1 MWGTL
6 GQPATSTSARQ
17 NLELEI
23 GPFTLRQA
31 TYDAGAHVIE
41 HTHNRP
47 SIVYGVGG
55 PCIES
60 RGGPRIVRRRLTF
73 LPTGYTHSLDYVA
86 PTQVFVVETDP
97 ASRHALQLG
106 QAGVATP
113 LPAALYDSVW
123 DILLRV
129 QGLADLPALS
139 NAVTRFWTGSASYL
153 LARQP
158 RWLAALL
165 DQLHVN
171 WESPPSATA
180 IARQLGFSPQFLCR
194 AFKRATGLTMRQYN
208 QAIRLDYAR
217 GLLWGSGQ
225 SVSEIAGVT
234 GFSDQSHLT
243 RVLRDRMGETPASL
257 RSRSFVPEVPLRH
270 SYARA

>member
-6 GQPATSTSARQ
+6 GQSATSTSARQ

-31 TYDAGAHVIE
+31 TYDAGAHVAE
-41 HTHNRP
+41 HRHDRP
-47 SIVYGVGG
+47 SVVYGVGG

-60 RGGPRIVRRRLTF
+60 SGGPRIVRRRLTF

-86 PTQVFVVETDP
+86 PTQVFAIEAEP
-97 ASRHALQLG
+97 GSAEALQLAEIG
-106 QAGVATP
+106 SAVP
-113 LPAALYDSVW
+113 LPASLYDNIW

-129 QGLADLPALS
+129 QDPANLPAVA
-139 NAVTRFWTGSASYL
+139 NAVTTFWTRSASYL
-153 LARQP
+153 LGRQP
-158 RWLAALL
+158 RWLPALL
-165 DQLHVN
+165 EQLHAN

-180 IARQLGFSPQFLCR
+180 LARELGFSPQFLCR

-243 RVLRDRMGETPASL
+243 RVLRDRMGETPTSL

>member
-6 GQPATSTSARQ
+6 GEPATSTSARQ

-23 GPFTLRQA
+23 GSFTLRQA
-31 TYDAGAHVIE
+31 TYDSGAYITE
-41 HTHNRP
+41 HTHDRP

-60 RGGPRIVRRRLTF
+60 SGGPRIVRRRLTF
-73 LPTGYTHSLDYVA
+73 LPAGYTHSLDYA
-86 PTQVFVVETDP
+86 GPTQVFVVEAAPESTQ
-97 ASRHALQLG
+97 ALRFVRTEGAQ
-106 QAGVATP
+106 P
-113 LPAALYDSVW
+113 LPASLYDNVW
-123 DILLRV
+123 DILLRA
-129 QGLADLPALS
+129 QDPNDLPALS
-139 NAVTRFWTGSASYL
+139 DAVATFWTKSASYL
-153 LARQP
+153 LARRP
-158 RWLAALL
+158 RWLTALL
-165 DQLHVN
+165 DQLHAN
-171 WESPPSATA
+171 WESSPSATA
-180 IARQLGFSPQFLCR
+180 LARELGFSPQFLCR

-243 RVLRDRMGETPASL
+243 RVLRDRMGETPSSL

-270 SYARA
+270 SYAGG